1 MRSTIV
7 SNADYDHLAAW
18 DFTLPVEFILVS
30 EAVRAYNPHRLVF
43 QRALERLPRRVH
55 SGAAAL

>member
-1 MRSTIV
+1 VRSTIV

-43 QRALERLPRRVH
+43 QRALERLPR
-55 SGAAAL
+55 